1 MDKDTYYSLKTIIS
15 IRKRYVIN
23 NLEGN
28 LYYQNALAERQD
40 LIDKV
45 YEIAGNISDKDK
57 AVLDDAFDIS
67 AKELMETEAI
77 YLQGIKDCLLLFTAL
92 SNEFI

>member
-1 MDKDTYYSLKTIIS
+1 MDRNTYYSLKTIINM
-15 IRKRYVIN
+15 RKSYAMN
-23 NLEGN
+23 NLKTKPS
-28 LYYQNALAERQD
+28 YQIALSRKQD

-45 YEIAGNISDKDK
+45 YKIAGKITDKEK
-57 AVLDDAFDIS
+57 AILDDAFDIG
-67 AKELMETEAI
+67 AKEHMETEAI

>member
-28 LYYQNALAERQD
+28 LYYQNALNRRQE

-45 YEIAGNISDKDK
+45 YEIAGDISDEE
-57 AVLDDAFDIS
+57 
-67 AKELMETEAI
+67 KEILI
-77 YLQGIKDCLLLFTAL
+77 Y
-92 SNEFI
+92 

>member
-1 MDKDTYYSLKTIIS
+1 MDKDTYYSLKTIINM
-15 IRKRYVIN
+15 RKRYVIN

-28 LYYQNALAERQD
+28 LYYQNALNRRQE

-45 YEIAGNISDKDK
+45 YEIAGKITDKEK
-57 AVLDDAFDIS
+57 AILDDAFDIG
-67 AKELMETEAI
+67 AKEHMETEAI

>member
-1 MDKDTYYSLKTIIS
+1 MDKDTYYSLKTIINM
-15 IRKRYVIN
+15 RKRYVIN

-28 LYYQNALAERQD
+28 LYYQNALNRRQE

-45 YEIAGNISDKDK
+45 YEIAGDISDEEK
-57 AVLDDAFDIS
+57 AILDDAFDIG
-67 AKELMETEAI
+67 AKEHMETEAI

>member
-1 MDKDTYYSLKTIIS
+1 MDTNTYYSLKTLIS
-15 IRKRYVIN
+15 MRKSYVIN
-23 NLEGN
+23 NLKIDPS
-28 LYYQNALAERQD
+28 YQRALNRKQD
-40 LIDKV
+40 LVDKV
-45 YEIAGNISDKDK
+45 YKIAGKITDKEK
-57 AVLDDAFDIS
+57 AILDDAFDIS